1 MINYETHGRVGS
13 LLFAEAQTLKR
24 MLRLA
29 LIITALSV
37 AVPSQ
42 VQTRVSPSQQTD
54 REKAVQEL
62 KELTFDECEAVLEN
76 HTATLERIWAAEFL
90 MHTADGRTTPKA
102 QARAYLRT
110 ALPQSIS
117 GLCTIEYREIK
128 VSRGKA
134 EMSGRMN
141 INATAP
147 DGTFQP
153 VRYRFNQR
161 LVKRDDR
168 WQVVF
173 LEFSPDA
180 P

>member
-1 MINYETHGRVGS
+1 
-13 LLFAEAQTLKR
+13 

-29 LIITALSV
+29 LLLTTFSV
-37 AVPSQ
+37 AAPSLSPPPQ
-42 VQTRVSPSQQTD
+42 AQTRAVSSPPQTE
-54 REKAVQEL
+54 RQKAEQEL

-76 HTATLERIWAAEFL
+76 HTATLERIWADEFL
-90 MHTADGRTTPKA
+90 MHTADNRTTPKA

-117 GLCTIEYREIK
+117 GLCTIDYGEIK
-128 VSRGKA
+128 VSRNKA
-134 EMSGRMN
+134 RMSGRMN
-141 INATAP
+141 ISATAP

-153 VRYRFNQR
+153 VRYRFGQR
-161 LVKRDDR
+161 LVKRDGR